1 MQYRGGGVGH
11 VATWQCNEMLLTDE
25 HTELADKYVVL
36 TVKPEPINN
45 QDDESKGKDSDKVG
59 NNSEHNNSVDL
70 DNLNDTDL
78 VDVAGFAPL

>member
-1 MQYRGGGVGH
+1 M
-11 VATWQCNEMLLTDE
+11 
-25 HTELADKYVVL
+25 
-36 TVKPEPINN
+36 KPEPINN

-59 NNSEHNNSVDL
+59 NNSEHDNSVDL